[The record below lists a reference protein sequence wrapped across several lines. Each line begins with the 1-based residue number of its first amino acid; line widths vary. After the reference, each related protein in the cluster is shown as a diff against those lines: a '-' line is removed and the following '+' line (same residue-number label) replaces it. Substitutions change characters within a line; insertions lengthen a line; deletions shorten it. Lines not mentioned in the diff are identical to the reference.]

1 MPDNE
6 VLKTKRKNVETCGL
20 DRIRRVF
27 FPCAFVPSITIRKR
41 ERDKEHSRKLSP
53 SAVAHRSRPVSVLVT
68 FKFTSRPSTT
78 CPTPLLLLAIRT
90 ARFAPAAR
98 PKYQSQ
104 EQCFII
110 WNLFQTDGCMALDR
124 RIVCGIPPAVTAIS
138 IRTGFN
144 FFTFDQRPIVI
155 AGEKKTGV
163 GGLNFGTGRR
173 ILQIFYV
180 HKSCEK

>member
-1 MPDNE
+1 MPD
-6 VLKTKRKNVETCGL
+6 
-20 DRIRRVF
+20 
-27 FPCAFVPSITIRKR
+27 
-41 ERDKEHSRKLSP
+41 
-53 SAVAHRSRPVSVLVT
+53 AVAAAGNPHRPFCSSCPAKISKSRT
-68 FKFTSRPSTT
+68 MF
-78 CPTPLLLLAIRT
+78 
-90 ARFAPAAR
+90 
-98 PKYQSQ
+98 YYM
-104 EQCFII
+104 EFIP
-110 WNLFQTDGCMALDR
+110 NRRMALDR

-144 FFTFDQRPIVI
+144 FLTFDQRPIVI